1 MLIQQISQGTYFSE
15 DSGPL
20 KKTGFCRCG
29 VGNQPGAYTRV
40 SDFTNW
46 IEDVIQRN
54 GGAAGQPGGATPAP
68 GTPGPAPNTPGP
80 EPGTPGPPPGTCF
93 LWKFC

>member
-1 MLIQQISQGTYFSE
+1 MFQGTYFSE
-15 DSGPL
+15 DCGPL
-20 KKTGFCRCG
+20 KTKIGFCRCG
-29 VGNQPGAYTRV
+29 DNTYNSPGAYTRV

-54 GGAAGQPGGATPAP
+54 GGASGQPGGATPAP

-80 EPGTPGPPPGTCF
+80 APATPGPPSGTCF
-93 LWKFC
+93 YGNYH